1 MRIGFDGMGGDHGP
15 VETVKGAIEALDM
28 IKGTLVIFGDE
39 QKIKTEL
46 VKYTYD
52 SNRIEIV
59 HTTEVVEND
68 DKPVKAIKSKPDS
81 SMVVGLKA
89 LRKGDVD
96 AFVSAGNTGALLAG
110 GLLKVGRI
118 KGISRPALCTIYP
131 TMHGA
136 SVLVDAGAN
145 AECKSRNLVEF
156 AYMGSLY
163 AEKVIGINN
172 PKVALVNIGAED
184 TKGTPLYV
192 ETHQMLKET
201 DLNFV
206 GNVEGRDVPSGNV
219 DVIVA
224 DGFTGNIILKLT
236 EGVAMQLVSGLKTQI
251 MKNTIGKIGGL
262 LLKRNLT
269 DFKRMLDYTE
279 YGGAP
284 LLGINGLVVKAHG
297 SSNAKA
303 FKNAIKY
310 AHIGVETKLVDEIKN
325 KVSTFVKFES
335 ADEEETESEA

>member
-1 MRIGFDGMGGDHGP
+1 MKIGFDGMGGDHGP
-15 VETVKGAIEALDM
+15 SQTVKGAVDALGLIKGEIVIYGNEAL
-28 IKGTLVIFGDE
+28 IAS
-39 QKIKTEL
+39 EL
-46 VKYTYD
+46 AKYSYD
-52 SNRIEIV
+52 KSRISIV
-59 HTTEVVEND
+59 PTTEVVEND
-68 DKPVKAIKSKPDS
+68 DKPVKAIKSKEDS

-89 LRKGDVD
+89 LRKKEID

-131 TMHGA
+131 TMEGA

-145 AECKSRNLVEF
+145 AECKPRNLIEF

-163 AEKVIGINN
+163 AEKVIGIKN
-172 PKVALVNIGAED
+172 PKVALANIGAEE
-184 TKGTPLYV
+184 TKGTPLYI

-206 GNVEGRDVPSGNV
+206 GNVEGRDIPSGKV

-236 EGVAMQLVSGLKTQI
+236 EGVAMQIVTGLKRQI
-251 MKNTIGKIGGL
+251 MKNTLGKIGGL
-262 LLKRNLT
+262 LLKRNLS
-269 DFKRMLDYTE
+269 DFKKMLDYTE

-284 LLGINGLVVKAHG
+284 LLGVNGLVVKAHG

-303 FKNAIKY
+303 FMNALKY
-310 AHIGVETKLVDEIKN
+310 AEIGVKSGLVDAIRD
-325 KVSTFVKFES
+325 KVVTFPKVET
-335 ADEEETESEA
+335 AAEGEEEA

>member
-1 MRIGFDGMGGDHGP
+1 MKIGFDGMGGDHGP
-15 VETVKGAIEALDM
+15 KETVKGAVDALEI
-28 IKGTLVIFGDE
+28 IKGDIVIFGDDAALR
-39 QKIKTEL
+39 TEL
-46 VKYTYD
+46 SKYKFD
-52 SNRIEIV
+52 ASRIEVV

-68 DKPVKAIKSKPDS
+68 DKPVKAIKGKPDS

-89 LRKGDVD
+89 LRKGEID

-110 GLLKVGRI
+110 SLLKVGRI

-131 TMHGA
+131 TMNGA

-145 AECKSRNLVEF
+145 AECKPRNLIEF
-156 AYMGSLY
+156 AYMGSMY
-163 AEKVIGINN
+163 ADKVLGLKN
-172 PKVALVNIGAED
+172 PKVALVNIGSEE
-184 TKGTPLYV
+184 TKGTPLYI
-192 ETHQMLKET
+192 ETHKMLKET

-206 GNVEGRDVPSGNV
+206 GNVEGRDIPAGNV

-236 EGVAMQLVSGLKTQI
+236 EGVAMQIVSGLKKQI

-262 LLKRNLT
+262 LLKRNLS
-269 DFKRMLDYTE
+269 DFKKMIDYTE

-284 LLGINGLVVKAHG
+284 LLGVNGLVVKAHG

-310 AHIGVETKLVDEIKN
+310 AQIGIESSLVEEIRQ
-325 KVSTFVKFES
+325 KVSSFANAVEES
-335 ADEEETESEA
+335 SDDEA

>member
-1 MRIGFDGMGGDHGP
+1 MKIGFDAMGGDHAP
-15 VETVKGAIEALDM
+15 VENVKGAVESLEM
-28 IKGTLVIFGDE
+28 ISGDIVLYGDE
-39 QKIKTEL
+39 SMIRNEL
-46 VKYTYD
+46 SKYKHD
-52 SNRIEIV
+52 SARIEIV
-59 HTTEVVEND
+59 HTTEVIEND
-68 DKPVKAIKSKPDS
+68 DKPVKAIKSKSDS

-110 GLLKVGRI
+110 GLFKVGRI
-118 KGISRPALCTIYP
+118 KGIDRPAICTIYP
-131 TMHGA
+131 TMEGA

-145 AECKSRNLVEF
+145 AECKPRNLIEF
-156 AYMGSLY
+156 AYMGSMY
-163 AEKVIGINN
+163 AEKILGIEN
-172 PKVALVNIGAED
+172 PRVALVNIGAEE
-184 TKGTPLYV
+184 TKGTPLYI
-192 ETHQMLKET
+192 ETHQLLKQTE
-201 DLNFV
+201 LNFV
-206 GNVEGRDVPSGNV
+206 GNVEGRDVPTGKV

-236 EGVAMQLVSGLKTQI
+236 EGVALSLVKGLKREI

-262 LLKRNLT
+262 LLKKNLG
-269 DFKRMLDYTE
+269 DFKKMLDYTE

-310 AHIGVETKLVDEIKN
+310 AQLGVQTNLVNEIKL
-325 KVSTFVKFES
+325 KISGLTSDESDSDVSE
-335 ADEEETESEA
+335 

>member
-1 MRIGFDGMGGDHGP
+1 MKIGFDGMGGDHGP
-15 VETVKGAIEALDM
+15 KETVKGAVDALSL
-28 IKGTLVIFGDE
+28 ISSNIVIFGDAV
-39 QKIKTEL
+39 KINNEL
-46 VKYTYD
+46 SKYKYD
-52 SNRIEIV
+52 VSKIEVV
-59 HTTEVVEND
+59 HTTEVIEND
-68 DKPVKAIKSKPDS
+68 DKPVKAIKSKDDS

-89 LRKGDVD
+89 LRKGEID

-131 TMHGA
+131 TMVGA

-145 AECKSRNLVEF
+145 AECKSRNLIEF
-156 AYMGSLY
+156 AYMGSMY
-163 AEKVIGINN
+163 AEKVIGIKN
-172 PKVALVNIGAED
+172 PKVALVNIGAEE
-184 TKGTPLYV
+184 TKGTPLYI
-192 ETHQMLKET
+192 ETHQMLTET

-236 EGVAMQLVSGLKTQI
+236 EGVALQLVAGLKTQI

-262 LLKRNLT
+262 ILKNNLK
-269 DFKRMLDYTE
+269 DFKKMLDYTE

-284 LLGINGLVVKAHG
+284 LLGLNGLVVKAHG

-303 FKNAIKY
+303 FMNAIKY
-310 AHIGVETKLVDEIKN
+310 AQIGLDSHLVDEIKQ
-325 KVSTFVKFES
+325 KVASFPKAV
-335 ADEEETESEA
+335 ASEDQDSEV

>member
-1 MRIGFDGMGGDHGP
+1 MKIGFDGMGGDHGP
-15 VETVKGAIEALDM
+15 SQTVKGAVDALGLIKGEIVIYGNEAL
-28 IKGTLVIFGDE
+28 IAS
-39 QKIKTEL
+39 EL
-46 VKYTYD
+46 AKYSYD
-52 SNRIEIV
+52 QSRISIV
-59 HTTEVVEND
+59 PTTEVVEND
-68 DKPVKAIKSKPDS
+68 DKPVKAIKSKEDS

-89 LRKGDVD
+89 LRKKEID

-131 TMHGA
+131 TMEGA

-145 AECKSRNLVEF
+145 AECKPRNLIEF

-163 AEKVIGINN
+163 AEKVIGIQN
-172 PKVALVNIGAED
+172 PKVALANIGAEE
-184 TKGTPLYV
+184 TKGTPLYI

-206 GNVEGRDVPSGNV
+206 GNVEGRDIPSGKV

-236 EGVAMQLVSGLKTQI
+236 EGVAMQIVTGLKRQI
-251 MKNTIGKIGGL
+251 MKNTLGKIGGL
-262 LLKRNLT
+262 LLKRNLS
-269 DFKRMLDYTE
+269 DFKKMLDYTE

-284 LLGINGLVVKAHG
+284 LLGVNGLVVKAHG

-303 FKNAIKY
+303 FMNALKY
-310 AHIGVETKLVDEIKN
+310 AEIGVKSRLVDAIRD
-325 KVSTFVKFES
+325 KVATFPKVET
-335 ADEEETESEA
+335 ATDGEEEA

>member
-1 MRIGFDGMGGDHGP
+1 MKIGFDGMGGDHGP
-15 VETVKGAIEALDM
+15 VETVKGAIDALAI
-28 IKGTLVIFGDE
+28 IKSDIVIYGDIE
-39 QKIKTEL
+39 KIQNEL
-46 VKYTYD
+46 AKYKYD
-52 SNRIEIV
+52 ISRLTV
-59 HTTEVVEND
+59 VATTQVIEND
-68 DKPVKAIKSKPDS
+68 DKPVKAIKSKDDE
-81 SMVVGLKA
+81 SMVVGLKS
-89 LRKGDVD
+89 LRKGEID

-118 KGISRPALCTIYP
+118 KGISRPAICTIYP

-156 AYMGSLY
+156 AYFGSMY
-163 AEKVIGINN
+163 ADKVLGIKN
-172 PKVALVNIGAED
+172 PKVGLVNIGAED
-184 TKGTPLYV
+184 TKGTPLYI
-192 ETHQMLKET
+192 ETHQLLKET

-206 GNVEGRDVPSGNV
+206 GNVEARDVPGGVV

-236 EGVAMQLVSGLKTQI
+236 EGVALQLMGGLKKQI
-251 MKNTIGKIGGL
+251 MKNTLGKIGGI
-262 LLKRNLT
+262 LLKKNLS
-269 DFKRMLDYTE
+269 DFKKSIDYTE

-303 FKNAIKY
+303 FMNAIKY
-310 AHIGVETKLVDEIKN
+310 AQIGLDSNLLEEIKN
-325 KVSTFVKFES
+325 KVSTFVQ
-335 ADEEETESEA
+335 AEEPSSEDNDN

>member
-1 MRIGFDGMGGDHGP
+1 MKIGFDGMGGDHGP
-15 VETVKGAIEALDM
+15 KETVKGAIDALAIIKSDIVIYGDIEM
-28 IKGTLVIFGDE
+28 IQNELAKYKYDTTRLTVVATTQVI
-39 QKIKTEL
+39 
-46 VKYTYD
+46 
-52 SNRIEIV
+52 
-59 HTTEVVEND
+59 END
-68 DKPVKAIKSKPDS
+68 DKPVKAIKSKDDA

-89 LRKGDVD
+89 LRKGEID

-118 KGISRPALCTIYP
+118 KGISRPAICTIYP

-145 AECKSRNLVEF
+145 AECKSRNLIEF
-156 AYMGSLY
+156 AYFGSMY
-163 AEKVIGINN
+163 ADKVLGIKN
-172 PKVALVNIGAED
+172 PKVGLVNIGAED
-184 TKGTPLYV
+184 TKGTPLYI
-192 ETHQMLKET
+192 ETHQLLKET

-206 GNVEGRDVPSGNV
+206 GNVEARDVPGGVV

-236 EGVAMQLVSGLKTQI
+236 EGVALQLMGGLKKQI
-251 MKNTIGKIGGL
+251 MKNTIGKIGGM
-262 LLKRNLT
+262 LLKKNLS
-269 DFKRMLDYTE
+269 DFKKTIDYTE

-303 FKNAIKY
+303 FMNAIKY
-310 AHIGVETKLVDEIKN
+310 AQIGIDSNLLQEIRN
-325 KVSTFVKFES
+325 KVSTFVQT
-335 ADEEETESEA
+335 EEPSTEDAEN

>member
-1 MRIGFDGMGGDHGP
+1 MKIGFDGMGGDHGP
-15 VETVKGAIEALDM
+15 KETVKGAVDALSL
-28 IKGTLVIFGDE
+28 ISSNIVIFGDAV
-39 QKIKTEL
+39 KIKNEL
-46 VKYTYD
+46 SKYKYD
-52 SNRIEIV
+52 VSKIEVV
-59 HTTEVVEND
+59 HTTEVIEND
-68 DKPVKAIKSKPDS
+68 DKPVKAIKAKDDS

-89 LRKGDVD
+89 LRKGEID

-131 TMHGA
+131 TMVGA

-145 AECKSRNLVEF
+145 AECKSRNLIEF
-156 AYMGSLY
+156 AYMGSMY
-163 AEKVIGINN
+163 AEKVIGIKN
-172 PKVALVNIGAED
+172 PKVALVNIGAEE
-184 TKGTPLYV
+184 TKGTPLYI
-192 ETHQMLKET
+192 ETHQLLKET

-236 EGVAMQLVSGLKTQI
+236 EGVALQLVAGLKTQI

-262 LLKRNLT
+262 ILKNNLR
-269 DFKRMLDYTE
+269 DFKKMLDYTE

-284 LLGINGLVVKAHG
+284 LLGLNGLVVKAHG

-303 FKNAIKY
+303 FMNAIKY
-310 AHIGVETKLVDEIKN
+310 AQIGLDSHLVEEIKQ
-325 KVSTFVKFES
+325 KVASFPKVASNE
-335 ADEEETESEA
+335 ESESDE

>member
-1 MRIGFDGMGGDHGP
+1 MKIGFDAMGGDHAP
-15 VETVKGAIEALDM
+15 VENVKGAVESLEM
-28 IKGTLVIFGDE
+28 ISGDIVLYGDE
-39 QKIKTEL
+39 SMIRNEL
-46 VKYTYD
+46 SKYKHD
-52 SNRIEIV
+52 SARIEIV
-59 HTTEVVEND
+59 HTTEVIEND
-68 DKPVKAIKSKPDS
+68 DKPVKAIKSKSDS

-110 GLLKVGRI
+110 GLFKVGRI
-118 KGISRPALCTIYP
+118 KGIDRPAICTIYP
-131 TMHGA
+131 TMEGA

-145 AECKSRNLVEF
+145 AECKPRNLIEF
-156 AYMGSLY
+156 AYMGSMY
-163 AEKVIGINN
+163 AEKILGIEN
-172 PKVALVNIGAED
+172 PRVALVNIGAEE
-184 TKGTPLYV
+184 TKGTPLYI
-192 ETHQMLKET
+192 ETHQLLKQTE
-201 DLNFV
+201 LNFV
-206 GNVEGRDVPSGNV
+206 GNVEGRDVPTGKV

-236 EGVAMQLVSGLKTQI
+236 EGVALSLVKGLKREI

-262 LLKRNLT
+262 LLKKNLG
-269 DFKRMLDYTE
+269 DFKKMLDYTE

-310 AHIGVETKLVDEIKN
+310 AQLGVQTNLVNEIKLKISGLTSDEIDSD
-325 KVSTFVKFES
+325 VSE
-335 ADEEETESEA
+335 

>member
-1 MRIGFDGMGGDHGP
+1 MKIGFDGMGGDHGP
-15 VETVKGAIEALDM
+15 IETVKGAVDALS
-28 IKGTLVIFGDE
+28 LVASNIVIYGDE
-39 QKIKTEL
+39 VKIKNEL
-46 VKYTYD
+46 NKYKYEQ
-52 SNRIEIV
+52 SRIEVV
-59 HTTEVVEND
+59 HTTEVIEND
-68 DKPVKAIKSKPDS
+68 DKPVKAIKSKDDS

-89 LRKGDVD
+89 LRKGEID

-131 TMHGA
+131 TMVGA

-145 AECKSRNLVEF
+145 AECKSRNLIEF
-156 AYMGSLY
+156 AYMGSMY
-163 AEKVIGINN
+163 AEKVIGIKQ
-172 PKVALVNIGAED
+172 PKVALVNIGAEE
-184 TKGTPLYV
+184 TKGTPLYI
-192 ETHQMLKET
+192 ETHQLLKET

-236 EGVAMQLVSGLKTQI
+236 EGVALQLVAGLKTQI
-251 MKNTIGKIGGL
+251 MKNMIGKIGGMI
-262 LLKRNLT
+262 LKNNLS
-269 DFKRMLDYTE
+269 DFKKMLDYTE

-284 LLGINGLVVKAHG
+284 LLGLNGLVVKAHG

-303 FKNAIKY
+303 FMNAIKY
-310 AHIGVETKLVDEIKN
+310 AQIGLDSHLVEEIKK
-325 KVSTFVKFES
+325 KVASFPKPEMK
-335 ADEEETESEA
+335 EEQESEV

>member
-1 MRIGFDGMGGDHGP
+1 MKIGFDGMGGDHGP
-15 VETVKGAIEALDM
+15 KETVKGAVDALAIIKSDIVIYGDIE
-28 IKGTLVIFGDE
+28 
-39 QKIKTEL
+39 KIQNEL
-46 VKYTYD
+46 VKYKYD
-52 SNRIEIV
+52 TSRLTV
-59 HTTEVVEND
+59 VATTQVIEND
-68 DKPVKAIKSKPDS
+68 DKPVKAIKSKDDA

-89 LRKGDVD
+89 LRKGEID

-118 KGISRPALCTIYP
+118 KGISRPAICTIYP

-156 AYMGSLY
+156 AYFGSMY
-163 AEKVIGINN
+163 ADKVLGIKN
-172 PKVALVNIGAED
+172 PKVGLVNIGAED
-184 TKGTPLYV
+184 TKGTPLYI
-192 ETHQMLKET
+192 ETHQLLKQT

-206 GNVEGRDVPSGNV
+206 GNVEARDVPGGVV

-236 EGVAMQLVSGLKTQI
+236 EGVALQLMGGLKKQI
-251 MKNTIGKIGGL
+251 MKNTIGKIGGI
-262 LLKRNLT
+262 LLKKNLS
-269 DFKRMLDYTE
+269 DFKRSIDYTE

-303 FKNAIKY
+303 FMNAIKY
-310 AHIGVETKLVDEIKN
+310 AQIGIDTNLLEEIRN
-325 KVSTFVKFES
+325 KVSTFVQM
-335 ADEEETESEA
+335 EEPAIEENEK

>member
-1 MRIGFDGMGGDHGP
+1 MKIGFDAMGGDHAP
-15 VETVKGAIEALDM
+15 VETVKGAVEALE
-28 IKGTLVIFGDE
+28 IFEGEIVLFGDE
-39 QKIKTEL
+39 QKVVSEL
-46 VKYTYD
+46 AKYKFDTD
-52 SNRIEIV
+52 RITVV
-59 HTTEVVEND
+59 HTSEVITNE
-68 DKPVKAIKSKPDS
+68 DKPVKAIKTKNDS

-110 GLLKVGRI
+110 GLFKVGRI
-118 KGISRPALCTIYP
+118 KGINRPALCTIYP
-131 TMHGA
+131 TMSKP

-156 AYMGSLY
+156 AYMGSIY
-163 AEKVIGINN
+163 AERVLGLDS
-172 PKVALVNIGAED
+172 PKVALANIGAEE
-184 TKGTPLYV
+184 TKGNALYI
-192 ETHQMLKET
+192 ETHGLLKEA

-206 GNVEGRDVPSGNV
+206 GNVEGRDIPAGIV

-236 EGVAMQLVSGLKTQI
+236 EGVAMTLIGGIKDAIMSSLK
-251 MKNTIGKIGGL
+251 GKVGGL
-262 LLKRNLT
+262 LVKKNLKAFQKKT
-269 DFKRMLDYTE
+269 DYTE

-284 LLGINGLVVKAHG
+284 LLGVNGLVVKAHG

-310 AHIGVETKLVDEIKN
+310 AKIGVETEIVNEIKD
-325 KVSTFVKFES
+325 KIAAVGPIFES
-335 ADEEETESEA
+335 SQGTSEEEA

>member
-1 MRIGFDGMGGDHGP
+1 MKIGFDGMGGDHGP
-15 VETVKGAIEALDM
+15 KETVKGAVDALSL
-28 IKGTLVIFGDE
+28 ISSNIVIFGDAE
-39 QKIKTEL
+39 KIKSEL
-46 VKYTYD
+46 SKYKYD
-52 SNRIEIV
+52 VSKIEVV
-59 HTTEVVEND
+59 HTTEVIEND
-68 DKPVKAIKSKPDS
+68 DKPVKAIKSKDDS

-89 LRKGDVD
+89 LRKGEID

-131 TMHGA
+131 TMVGA

-145 AECKSRNLVEF
+145 AECKSRNLIEF
-156 AYMGSLY
+156 AYMGSMY
-163 AEKVIGINN
+163 AEKVIGIKN
-172 PKVALVNIGAED
+172 PKVALVNIGAEE
-184 TKGTPLYV
+184 TKGTPLYI

-236 EGVAMQLVSGLKTQI
+236 EGVALQLVAGLKTQI

-262 LLKRNLT
+262 ILKNNLK
-269 DFKRMLDYTE
+269 DFKKMLDYTE

-284 LLGINGLVVKAHG
+284 LLGLNGLVVKAHG

-303 FKNAIKY
+303 FMNAIKY
-310 AHIGVETKLVDEIKN
+310 AQIGLDSHLVDEIKQ
-325 KVSTFVKFES
+325 KVASFPKSVAS
-335 ADEEETESEA
+335 EELDSEA

>member
-1 MRIGFDGMGGDHGP
+1 MKIGFDGMGGDHGP
-15 VETVKGAIEALDM
+15 LETVKGAIDALN
-28 IKGTLVIFGDE
+28 IVQSTIVIYGDE
-39 QKIKTEL
+39 TKLNNEL
-46 VKYTYD
+46 CKYKYD
-52 SNRIEIV
+52 KNRIEIV
-59 HTTEVVEND
+59 HTTEVIEND
-68 DKPVKAIKSKPDS
+68 DKPVKAIKTKGDS

-89 LRKGDVD
+89 LRKGEID

-131 TMHGA
+131 TMNGA

-145 AECKSRNLVEF
+145 AECKSRNLIEF
-156 AYMGSLY
+156 AYMGSMY
-163 AEKVIGINN
+163 AEKVIGIQN
-172 PKVALVNIGAED
+172 PKVALVNIGAEE
-184 TKGTPLYV
+184 TKGTPLYI
-192 ETHQMLKET
+192 ETHQLLKET

-236 EGVAMQLVSGLKTQI
+236 EGVALSLVGGLKTQI
-251 MKNTIGKIGGL
+251 MKNTLGKLGGI
-262 LLKRNLT
+262 LLKNNLK
-269 DFKRMLDYTE
+269 DFRKMLDYTE

-284 LLGINGLVVKAHG
+284 LLGLGGLVVKAHG

-303 FKNAIKY
+303 FMNAIKY
-310 AHIGVETKLVDEIKN
+310 AQIGIDSKLVDAIKDKVN
-325 KVSTFVKFES
+325 DFPKVSTEES
-335 ADEEETESEA
+335 EDEE

>member
-1 MRIGFDGMGGDHGP
+1 MKIGFDAMGGDHAP
-15 VETVKGAIEALDM
+15 VENVKGAVESLEMISGDIVLYGDESM
-28 IKGTLVIFGDE
+28 IKN
-39 QKIKTEL
+39 EL
-46 VKYTYD
+46 SKYKHD
-52 SNRIEIV
+52 SARIEIV
-59 HTTEVVEND
+59 HTTEVIEND
-68 DKPVKAIKSKPDS
+68 DKPVKAIKSKSDS

-110 GLLKVGRI
+110 GLFKVGRI
-118 KGISRPALCTIYP
+118 KGIDRPAICTIYP
-131 TMHGA
+131 TMEGA

-145 AECKSRNLVEF
+145 AECKPRNLIEF
-156 AYMGSLY
+156 AYMGSMY
-163 AEKVIGINN
+163 AEKILGIDN
-172 PKVALVNIGAED
+172 PRVALVNIGAEE
-184 TKGTPLYV
+184 TKGTPLYI
-192 ETHQMLKET
+192 ETHQLLKQTE
-201 DLNFV
+201 LNFV
-206 GNVEGRDVPSGNV
+206 GNVEGRDVPAGKV

-236 EGVAMQLVSGLKTQI
+236 EGVALSLVKGLKREI

-262 LLKRNLT
+262 LLKKNLG
-269 DFKRMLDYTE
+269 DFKKMLDYTE

-310 AHIGVETKLVDEIKN
+310 AQLGVQTNLVNEIKLKISGLTSDEID
-325 KVSTFVKFES
+325 SD
-335 ADEEETESEA
+335 ASE

>member
-1 MRIGFDGMGGDHGP
+1 MKIGFDGMGGDHGP
-15 VETVKGAIEALDM
+15 LETVKGAIDALS
-28 IKGTLVIFGDE
+28 IVQSTIVIYGDE
-39 QKIKTEL
+39 TKLNNEL
-46 VKYTYD
+46 SKYKYD
-52 SNRIEIV
+52 KNRIEIV
-59 HTTEVVEND
+59 HTTEVIEND
-68 DKPVKAIKSKPDS
+68 DKPVKAIKTKGDS

-89 LRKGDVD
+89 LRKGDID

-131 TMHGA
+131 TMNGA

-145 AECKSRNLVEF
+145 AECKSRNLIEF
-156 AYMGSLY
+156 AYMGSMY
-163 AEKVIGINN
+163 AEKVIGIQN
-172 PKVALVNIGAED
+172 PKVALVNIGAEE
-184 TKGTPLYV
+184 TKGTPLYI
-192 ETHQMLKET
+192 ETHQLLKET

-236 EGVAMQLVSGLKTQI
+236 EGVALSLVGGLKTQI
-251 MKNTIGKIGGL
+251 MKNTIGKIGGI
-262 LLKRNLT
+262 LLKNNLK
-269 DFKRMLDYTE
+269 DFKKMLDYSE

-284 LLGINGLVVKAHG
+284 LLGLGGLVVKAHG

-303 FKNAIKY
+303 FMNAIKY
-310 AHIGVETKLVDEIKN
+310 AQIGIDSKLVDAIKE
-325 KVSTFVKFES
+325 KVNDFPKATVGES
-335 ADEEETESEA
+335 EDEE

>member
-1 MRIGFDGMGGDHGP
+1 MKIGFDGMGGDHGP
-15 VETVKGAIEALDM
+15 KETVKGAVDALSI
-28 IKGTLVIFGDE
+28 IKGEIVIFGDE
-39 QKIKTEL
+39 GAIRTEL
-46 VKYTYD
+46 SKYGHD
-52 SNRIEIV
+52 ASRISIV

-68 DKPVKAIKSKPDS
+68 DKPVKAIKGKPDS

-89 LRKGDVD
+89 LRKGEVD

-131 TMHGA
+131 TMKGT

-145 AECKSRNLVEF
+145 AECKPRNLVEF
-156 AYMGSLY
+156 AYMGSMY
-163 AEKVIGINN
+163 ADKVLGLKN
-172 PKVALVNIGAED
+172 PKVALVNIGSEE
-184 TKGTPLYV
+184 TKGTPLYI
-192 ETHQMLKET
+192 ETHKMLKET

-206 GNVEGRDVPSGNV
+206 GNVEGRDVPAGGV

-236 EGVAMQLVSGLKTQI
+236 EGVAMQLVSGLKQQI
-251 MKNTIGKIGGL
+251 MKNTIGKLGGL

-284 LLGINGLVVKAHG
+284 LLGINGLIVKAHG

-303 FKNAIKY
+303 FMNAIKY
-310 AHIGVETKLVDEIKN
+310 AQIGIESGLVDEIRQ
-325 KVSTFVKFES
+325 KVSSFVEVP
-335 ADEEETESEA
+335 DEETSEAL